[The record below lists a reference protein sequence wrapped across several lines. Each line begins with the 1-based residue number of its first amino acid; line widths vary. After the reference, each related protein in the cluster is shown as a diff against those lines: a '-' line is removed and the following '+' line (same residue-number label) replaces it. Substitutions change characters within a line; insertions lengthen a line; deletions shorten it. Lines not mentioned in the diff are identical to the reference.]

1 MLKRKGKYFNRSTL
15 GAVVSFLMVLS
26 LVPSSVAASGPV
38 APNQANG
45 FIVSPVSEELTV
57 AKGQSQSFDISVQN
71 PTTVPVIA
79 HAIVNDF
86 EANPNESGVPAL
98 ILNSNTPLP
107 VNSFKSLVSPIADT
121 TLAGGQKKYISVL
134 LHVPANA
141 NAGGYYGAIRFV
153 PTGNTTSAN
162 VGLTASVGCLFLL
175 TVPGHLVEKVNLIQ
189 FAAVNSTGTPEQF
202 FFSGKVS
209 LMTRLDNVGTIH
221 LPPFGKVLVKNG
233 FGHVIYSYEFNSAGG
248 NILPG
253 SVRKFVDPLSYTKWF
268 GHYSVE
274 ANLAYVP
281 GNGGTLITAQTS
293 FWYFPIWFLIVV
305 LALVIVI
312 VGLLFWLRIK
322 LNRRHKKAPKAS

>member
-45 FIVSPVSEELTV
+45 FIVSPVIEELTV

-162 VGLTASVGCLFLL
+162 VGLTASVGCL
-175 TVPGHLVEKVNLIQ
+175 
-189 FAAVNSTGTPEQF
+189 
-202 FFSGKVS
+202 
-209 LMTRLDNVGTIH
+209 
-221 LPPFGKVLVKNG
+221 
-233 FGHVIYSYEFNSAGG
+233 SYLQYRG
-248 NILPG
+248 
-253 SVRKFVDPLSYTKWF
+253 
-268 GHYSVE
+268 
-274 ANLAYVP
+274 
-281 GNGGTLITAQTS
+281 
-293 FWYFPIWFLIVV
+293 IWL
-305 LALVIVI
+305 
-312 VGLLFWLRIK
+312 
-322 LNRRHKKAPKAS
+322 KK